1 MQKICEDIFGKG
13 AVTMNLLSKLIGNL
27 LAASA
32 VSLRSFYC
40 RMLENIKIKTLRFT
54 QGNSVAKIALNN
66 NDSEEI
72 HW

>member
-1 MQKICEDIFGKG
+1 M
-13 AVTMNLLSKLIGNL
+13 
-27 LAASA
+27 AASA
-32 VSLRSFYC
+32 VSLRSFYY

>member
-1 MQKICEDIFGKG
+1 M
-13 AVTMNLLSKLIGNL
+13 
-27 LAASA
+27 AASA
-32 VSLRSFYC
+32 VSLRSFYY
-40 RMLENIKIKTLRFT
+40 RMLENIKIKALRFN

>member
-1 MQKICEDIFGKG
+1 MKISLEKS
-13 AVTMNLLSKLIGNL
+13 VTMNLLSKLIGNL
-27 LAASA
+27 LAASS
-32 VSLRSFYC
+32 VSLISFYY
-40 RMLENIKIKTLRFT
+40 RMLENIKNKALRFN